1 MEKKIGKNVSSGAE
15 KVETLEKE
23 TAKKSAT
30 GGQKAKKSAA
40 AKSAAPKKDRV
51 AEQMEAARA
60 EENAAAEARFEAAKA
75 RAEKKE
81 AARMQRANKK
91 QAQMQAKLKAK
102 EKRMEK
108 LAEERSERAARH
120 ARKAARREM
129 IAAES
134 AAEKM
139 QRLAREKRERT
150 ARKKQQEA
158 ERAAA
163 MQTREEERRA
173 AQEKR
178 AAAREKKKTARAEK
192 RSGKKRAPGIGGW
205 IAAVVS
211 LGAACLALA
220 TVVTAG
226 SIRMNQMAA
235 LSENAYRATLF
246 ELVSVSEE
254 MDDNLAKLRVSA
266 GAGEQR
272 MLLTEILVD
281 SELMES
287 ALEKIPV
294 DSATSTDISSF
305 VNRTNGFARRMLA
318 KLSRGEQ
325 LTQEERSAAARLYE
339 VNAALV
345 RELNDLAV
353 NTPAGELRAFFEGK
367 TEMRSRF
374 AEWGKEANKKP
385 QEITDAPFAGEGN
398 VGENGVDKEGEVS
411 VSGAEERVRAFFEG
425 YHVADVKLTGE
436 AAARDMQCYN
446 FTVTDENGLEIFA
459 QVTKKGGDVAFF
471 NSYEA
476 CTVKNFDLAGCDA
489 IAREFLAADYAGGR
503 HQIRVDMLNKMA

>member
-30 GGQKAKKSAA
+30 GGQKTKKSAA

-75 RAEKKE
+75 RAAKKE

-108 LAEERSERAARH
+108 LAEEKSERAARH

-134 AAEKM
+134 AAEKK

-163 MQTREEERRA
+163 MQAREEERRA

-339 VNAALV
+339 VNAALC
-345 RELNDLAV
+345 R
-353 NTPAGELRAFFEGK
+353 
-367 TEMRSRF
+367 M
-374 AEWGKEANKKP
+374 
-385 QEITDAPFAGEGN
+385 GEG
-398 VGENGVDKEGEVS
+398 GEQKAAGDHRRALCRRGERR
-411 VSGAEERVRAFFEG
+411 GKRRG
-425 YHVADVKLTGE
+425 
-436 AAARDMQCYN
+436 Q
-446 FTVTDENGLEIFA
+446 
-459 QVTKKGGDVAFF
+459 
-471 NSYEA
+471 
-476 CTVKNFDLAGCDA
+476 
-489 IAREFLAADYAGGR
+489 GGR
-503 HQIRVDMLNKMA
+503 SERRRGGRARARLLRGVPCRGCEAHGRGSRPRHAVLQLYRHR